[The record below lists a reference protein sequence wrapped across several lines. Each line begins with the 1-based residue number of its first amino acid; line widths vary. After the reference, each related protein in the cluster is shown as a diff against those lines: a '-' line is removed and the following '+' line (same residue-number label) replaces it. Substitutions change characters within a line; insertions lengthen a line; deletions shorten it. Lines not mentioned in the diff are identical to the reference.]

1 MLTKGGRI
9 ITSNVFNDSNG
20 RVIPVVNYAS
30 LTKTTFKA
38 KDTSGTEY
46 YFVPK
51 GGYYLDQLRLNMTDG
66 NGGQAF
72 GTGDTP
78 PTEDDYTL
86 ESVITS
92 GITAG
97 APTASTEFDSVNNR
111 YIRRLTYTINN
122 VSDSDITIKEVGTYR
137 GIAYAST
144 LGATGSSTKILL
156 VDRTVL
162 DTPLTIPAGEAGV
175 LRYDFVFPGDD
186 PEPEGE

>member
-9 ITSNVFNDSNG
+9 IMSNVFGDTG
-20 RVIPVVNYAS
+20 KVIPIVSAS
-30 LTKTTFKA
+30 SITKTTFKA
-38 KDTSGTEY
+38 KDTSGDEY
-46 YFVPK
+46 YFIPK
-51 GGYYLDQLRLNMTDG
+51 GGYYLDQLRLSMTDG

-78 PTEDDYTL
+78 ASEDDYTL

-92 GITAG
+92 GLSAS
-97 APTASTEFDSVNNR
+97 APSVTTEYDSENNC
-111 YIRRLTYTINN
+111 YFRRMTYTINN
-122 VSDSDITIKEVGTYR
+122 TSDADITIKEVGTYR

-144 LGATGSSTKILL
+144 LGATGSSTKLLL

>member
-9 ITSNVFNDSNG
+9 ITSNVFNDSSG
-20 RVIPVVNYAS
+20 KVIPVINYAS

-38 KDTSGTEY
+38 KDTSGAEY

-51 GGYYLDQLRLNMTDG
+51 GGYYADALKLSMTDG

-92 GITAG
+92 GISAS
-97 APTASTEFDSVNNR
+97 APSASTEFDTVNNR

-122 VSDSDITIKEVGTYR
+122 DSDSDITIKEVGTYR

-144 LGATGSSTKILL
+144 LGATGSSTKLLL

-175 LRYDFVFPGDD
+175 LRYDFAFPGDTVAS
-186 PEPEGE
+186 GE